1 MILTMLL
8 PNYVKPISSEFRGY
22 KIWQCPPN
30 GQGVIALLL
39 LNMASEMN
47 CFGDDQLILNAYIM
61 KLRRENLLIEIGLL
75 F

>member
-1 MILTMLL
+1 M
-8 PNYVKPISSEFRGY
+8 KPISSEFRGY

-47 CFGDDQLILNAYIM
+47 CFGDDPINLERMHYEIEA
-61 KLRRENLLIEIGLL
+61 ENLLIEIGLL